1 MATKIS
7 YFNLSERIFF
17 LRIIDNIILIS
28 SLYFASSFINFN
40 YINFNASAIFN
51 WLLLLVFYFLL
62 FGQIFQIYNLNVS
75 NNKYLIVKATVLT
88 AFTTTIFYVFTPYFS
103 PELPTNRL
111 QIVYFFLLSFIPVL
125 LWRFIYIS
133 VIFSPKYFK
142 SVVFIGCSKRIK
154 KLLTQIQ
161 NDSFH
166 DVSAYVSD
174 VEINGIK
181 GFKSINDTTILSLLA
196 NNNNITEVIVS
207 KIGLSDEVVNR
218 LNKELI
224 LLFEQGVNI
233 VSYETFYE
241 NVNARIPSEYLD
253 HNFYKHINFSKNN
266 TNNFYLFGLRFVDVL
281 TSLIGCFIFL
291 CFLPMVIIGN
301 ICANRGPLFYTQVRV
316 GENGKTFR
324 IFKLRS
330 MIKNAEKG
338 GAVWAKKNDA
348 RITSFGKFLRRTRLD
363 EMPQFINILKGDMG
377 LIGPRP
383 ERPEFVKDLEN
394 KIPFYAIRHVVRP
407 GLTGW
412 AQVNYP
418 YANTIEEQETKL
430 RYDLYYIKERSAFL
444 DFKIFIKTFTTVL
457 YFKGQ

>member
-1 MATKIS
+1 MAKKIS
-7 YFNLSERIFF
+7 YFNLSERIIF
-17 LRIIDNIILIS
+17 LRIIDLCILIS
-28 SLYFASSFINFN
+28 SLYLASSFINFN
-40 YINFNASAIFN
+40 YINFKSGAILN
-51 WLLLLVFYFLL
+51 WLLLLVFYYLI

-88 AFTTTIFYVFTPYFS
+88 AFATTIFYVFTPYFS

-111 QIVYFFLLSFIPVL
+111 QIVYFFLLTFIPIL
-125 LWRFIYIS
+125 LWRFVYMT

-142 SVVFIGCSKRIK
+142 SVVFVGSSERIR
-154 KLLTQIQ
+154 KLLTQIHH
-161 NDSFH
+161 DSFH
-166 DVSAYVSD
+166 NVSAYLSECKIDGVNGFKDISKTKISSIVSD
-174 VEINGIK
+174 NH
-181 GFKSINDTTILSLLA
+181 
-196 NNNNITEVIVS
+196 ITEVIVS
-207 KIGLSDEVVNR
+207 KRDLTSDVVEAI
-218 LNKELI
+218 NKELI

-233 VSYETFYE
+233 ISYETFYE
-241 NVNARIPSEYLD
+241 SVNARIPREYLD
-253 HNFYKHINFSKNN
+253 YNFYRYINFSKNN
-266 TNNFYLFGLRFVDVL
+266 SNNFYLFGLRLVDILISFV
-281 TSLIGCFIFL
+281 GIFM
-291 CFLPMVIIGN
+291 FFVFVPIIIIGN
-301 ICANRGPLFYTQVRV
+301 IFANRGPLFYTQLRV
-316 GENGKTFR
+316 GENGKHFK

-330 MIKNAEKG
+330 MIKNAEVG
-338 GAVWAKKNDA
+338 GAVWAKKNDT

-363 EMPQFINILKGDMG
+363 EMPQFINIIKGDMS

-383 ERPEFVKDLEN
+383 ERPEFVKDLED
-394 KIPFYAIRHVVRP
+394 KIPFYAIRHVIRP

>member
-1 MATKIS
+1 M
-7 YFNLSERIFF
+7 
-17 LRIIDNIILIS
+17 
-28 SLYFASSFINFN
+28 
-40 YINFNASAIFN
+40 
-51 WLLLLVFYFLL
+51 
-62 FGQIFQIYNLNVS
+62 
-75 NNKYLIVKATVLT
+75 
-88 AFTTTIFYVFTPYFS
+88 
-103 PELPTNRL
+103 
-111 QIVYFFLLSFIPVL
+111 
-125 LWRFIYIS
+125 
-133 VIFSPKYFK
+133 
-142 SVVFIGCSKRIK
+142 
-154 KLLTQIQ
+154 
-161 NDSFH
+161 
-166 DVSAYVSD
+166 
-174 VEINGIK
+174 EINGIK